1 MNELFPCAAG
11 VAAGFALQYLLP
23 ARLRVIALFAVS
35 IVVGIIASTI
45 SGELELSLGFI
56 PVDIAEAFG
65 LGLLAMAVA
74 MLWER
79 RAARPA

>member
-11 VAAGFALQYLLP
+11 IAAGLAAQRWLP
-23 ARLRVIALFAVS
+23 TRLRVAVLLVAS
-35 IVVGIIASTI
+35 IVIGVIASTI
-45 SGELELSLGFI
+45 SGELALSLGFI

-74 MLWER
+74 ALWAR
-79 RAARPA
+79 RESRRI